1 MSHIHGMDRGCA
13 VLEETISESSSAGA
27 QVDALTGVDRNGEML
42 QSVFEL
48 VAASGNIPIPAEQLD
63 GVTVADPITRFL
75 CGVSVDSDLSGHD
88 GSLGLRTRF
97 AKTAVHQGLID
108 ASLQVSWESAC
119 AGRLRQSPIAER
131 MLPILKNLLKTIGL
145 KTAACARVG
154 RVACLEVVGYGRL
167 FGVQACKAF
176 IATTVRRKTC

>member
-1 MSHIHGMDRGCA
+1 MSHIHGMDGGCA
-13 VLEETISESSSAGA
+13 VLEETISESSGAGA

-97 AKTAVHQGLID
+97 AETAVHQALID
-108 ASLQVSWESAC
+108 AGLQVSWESAC
-119 AGRLRQSPIAER
+119 AGGLRQSSIAEHNESPWDR
-131 MLPILKNLLKTIGL
+131 LPKPS
-145 KTAACARVG
+145 
-154 RVACLEVVGYGRL
+154 RL
-167 FGVQACKAF
+167 DIVSKCP
-176 IATTVRRKTC
+176 

>member
-1 MSHIHGMDRGCA
+1 MSHIHGMDGGCA
-13 VLEETISESSSAGA
+13 VLEQAIGESSGTGA
-27 QVDALTGVDRNGEML
+27 QVDALTGVDRNGEMVQGML
-42 QSVFEL
+42 EF

-108 ASLQVSWESAC
+108 ASLQVS
-119 AGRLRQSPIAER
+119 
-131 MLPILKNLLKTIGL
+131 
-145 KTAACARVG
+145 
-154 RVACLEVVGYGRL
+154 
-167 FGVQACKAF
+167 
-176 IATTVRRKTC
+176 

>member
-1 MSHIHGMDRGCA
+1 MSHIHGMDGGCA
-13 VLEETISESSSAGA
+13 VLEQAIGESSGAGA
-27 QVDALTGVDRNGEML
+27 QIDALKGADRNAEML

-63 GVTVADPITRFL
+63 GVALANPIAGFFGR
-75 CGVSVDSDLSGHD
+75 VPVDSDLSGHD

-119 AGRLRQSPIAER
+119 AGGLRQSPIAEHV
-131 MLPILKNLLKTIGL
+131 LPIMENLLKTIGL

-154 RVACLEVVGYGRL
+154 RVAC
-167 FGVQACKAF
+167 FGGS
-176 IATTVRRKTC
+176 